1 MGRVACKKKIKAIDP
16 FSKQNLK
23 GIHKVDKNHDDAP
36 GQKRNN
42 SEKHQGRIIIRLILL
57 DRFDINKIP
66 EKYKQLFIKQPKV
79 LFYSCNNIFICN

>member
-42 SEKHQGRIIIRLILL
+42 SEKHQGRIYLTLYII
-57 DRFDINKIP
+57 DRFDIDKVP
-66 EKYKQLFIKQPKV
+66 DKFKHLFIKQPKV
-79 LFYSCNNIFICN
+79 KLKYII